1 MGDVGAQQFIENLNN
16 FYEFYE
22 DLGMNIKEPEKKQTE
37 NKKPMSKINK
47 KLENKHFVFTG
58 FRNKDFEKEIKDNNG
73 YVDSTVTKTTNYL
86 VIKDK
91 TKITE
96 KVKKAE
102 EKGVIIITEEE
113 FKDLLS

>member
-1 MGDVGAQQFIENLNN
+1 
-16 FYEFYE
+16 
-22 DLGMNIKEPEKKQTE
+22 
-37 NKKPMSKINK
+37 MSKINK

-113 FKDLLS
+113 FKD